1 MAPAAVPDKADHGV
15 PKAAASKPAVVKRP
29 AAAVAK
35 PLAAIVA
42 PGRHTHS
49 HMLTCMEK
57 Q

>member
-1 MAPAAVPDKADHGV
+1 MAPVAADKADPSV
-15 PKAAASKPAVVKRP
+15 PKAAAIKPAVVKKP

-42 PGRHTHS
+42 PGRRTHS